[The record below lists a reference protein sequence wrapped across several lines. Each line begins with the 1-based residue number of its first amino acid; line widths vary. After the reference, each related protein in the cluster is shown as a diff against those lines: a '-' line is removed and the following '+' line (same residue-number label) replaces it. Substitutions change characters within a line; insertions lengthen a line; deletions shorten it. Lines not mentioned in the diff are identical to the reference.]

1 MGEYPMPVT
10 GIGEKQVVSMVTHE
24 KEKKAGGIKYWPA
37 SERPREVLLEKGPEF
52 VSDAGLLAIILRTGI
67 KGKDAVSLGR
77 ELLDQFGGLRGILGA
92 KQNDLRRIRGLGAAK
107 AAQLLAAIEISR
119 RQLKENIFDR
129 RVIRGPED
137 VADYLSLS
145 MADKKEEVFR
155 VLYLNSA
162 HMVLTIEDVC
172 KGTIDQSAVYP
183 REVIKGAFDAGAAAL
198 IFVHNHPSG
207 NLEPSEQDLLLTR
220 KLIDACR
227 AVDLKPLD
235 HLIVGPAGYTS
246 FKERGLVLF

>member
-1 MGEYPMPVT
+1 MCEQNEGR
-10 GIGEKQVVSMVTHE
+10 S
-24 KEKKAGGIKYWPA
+24 AGGIKYWPI
-37 SERPREVLLEKGPEF
+37 SERPRELLFEKGPEY
-52 VSDAGLLAIILRTGI
+52 VSDAGLLAILLRTGV
-67 KGKDAVSLGR
+67 KGKDAVALGR

-92 KQNDLRRIRGLGAAK
+92 GRNDLKRVRGLGTAKVAQIAA
-107 AAQLLAAIEISR
+107 AAEIAKR
-119 RQLKENIFDR
+119 ALQENIVGR
-129 RVIRGPED
+129 TVIKGPED

-145 MADKKEEVFR
+145 MADRKEEVFR

-172 KGTIDQSAVYP
+172 KGTVDQSAVYP
-183 REVIKGAFDAGAAAL
+183 REVIRGAFEIGASAL

-220 KLIDACR
+220 KLVEACR

-235 HLIVGPAGYTS
+235 HVIVSTAGYTS
-246 FKERGLVLF
+246 FKERGLWSF

>member
-1 MGEYPMPVT
+1 MSKRAE
-10 GIGEKQVVSMVTHE
+10 EKYVR
-24 KEKKAGGIKYWPA
+24 GIKYWPV

-52 VSDAGLLAIILRTGI
+52 VSDAGLLAIILRTGV

-77 ELLDQFGGLRGILGA
+77 ELIERFGGLRGILRA
-92 KQNDLRRIRGLGAAK
+92 DRAELQKIRGLGAAK
-107 AAQLLAAIEISR
+107 IAQLMAAIEIVR
-119 RQLKENIFDR
+119 RQLKEDILDR
-129 RVIRGPED
+129 AVIKGPGD
-137 VADYLSLS
+137 VADYLSLT
-145 MADKKEEVFR
+145 MADRKEEVFR

-183 REVIKGAFDAGAAAL
+183 REVIKGAFDVGASAL

-220 KLIDACR
+220 KLVEACR

-235 HLIVGPAGYTS
+235 HVIVGAAGYTS
-246 FKERGLVLF
+246 FKERGLLSF